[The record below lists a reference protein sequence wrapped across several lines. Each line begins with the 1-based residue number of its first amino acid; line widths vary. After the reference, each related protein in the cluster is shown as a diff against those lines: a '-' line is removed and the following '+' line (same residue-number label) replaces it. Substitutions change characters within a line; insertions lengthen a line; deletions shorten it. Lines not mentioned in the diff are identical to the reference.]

1 MRDER
6 LKHLQQACRQGGA
19 DWAVLLKRN
28 QDAWAIELGCKLTVR
43 QQQDLLAK
51 VGSAAF
57 SRFLDDCLAARP
69 RVRSRSMSRGS
80 KQRQRVMGVAL
91 GEMQLALFGSRSANG
106 ALRRACEAASTL
118 LALQF
123 AELKPR
129 LDTLRAAGEEAQARF
144 AAKRE
149 ADSRLVQAA
158 KMIAVGEM
166 AAGIA
171 HELNNPLT
179 TVTGFAEL
187 ILDEIPPDAAYRAD
201 VEMVLQEAQRARGV
215 VRGLLDFARQGER
228 MRSRGDLNEIL
239 VDALS
244 LTRHFIHTSG
254 VQLDLVKD
262 DDLPW
267 ILVES
272 NQLKQVFLNLI
283 HNALHAMPAGGRLVI
298 RTSLKGREGRQ
309 WAVVEIADNGTGI
322 PQRDVERIFEPFYT
336 TRTDQGGTGLGL
348 TVSYGIV
355 ADHGGTIEVQSEPG
369 QGSVFSVWLPT

>member
-1 MRDER
+1 MRDEG
-6 LKHLQQACRQGGA
+6 LKHLQQARRQIGA
-19 DWAVLLKRN
+19 DWAALLMRGG
-28 QDAWAIELGCKLTVR
+28 QAWVVEATCRLTAKQQKELRL
-43 QQQDLLAK
+43 QL
-51 VGSAAF
+51 GS
-57 SRFLDDCLAARP
+57 SPMTRFLDGCVAARP
-69 RVRSRSMSRGS
+69 RVRSRQLPGSSGS
-80 KQRQRVMGVAL
+80 KRQVLGLAVGEQR
-91 GEMQLALFGSRSANG
+91 LALFGAASANG
-106 ALRRACEAASTL
+106 RLRRACEAAAGL

-123 AELKPR
+123 SEMKPE
-129 LDTLRAAGEEAQARF
+129 LDTLRAEGQEVEARLM
-144 AAKRE
+144 AKRN
-149 ADSRLVQAA
+149 ADTRLVQAA

-187 ILDEIPPDAAYRAD
+187 ILDEIPPDAVYRAD

-228 MRSRGDLNEIL
+228 VRSRGDLNEIL
-239 VDALS
+239 GDALS

-254 VQLDLVKD
+254 VQLEVATS

-283 HNALHAMPAGGRLVI
+283 HNALHAMPAGGRLSI
-298 RTSLKGREGRQ
+298 RTSLKARENRQ
-309 WAVVEIADNGTGI
+309 WAVVDIADDGMGV
-322 PQRDVERIFEPFYT
+322 PAADVGRIFEPFYT
-336 TRTDQGGTGLGL
+336 TRSDEGGTGLGL

-355 ADHGGTIEVQSEPG
+355 TDHGGTIEVQSETG
-369 QGSVFSVWLPT
+369 HGSVFSVWLPT